1 MGSLKPTHVQ
11 FQSRGDGKSYA
22 KLKDGATWRDGKAA
36 AEILASVSGK
46 PAKPVRRK

>member
-11 FQSRGDGKSYA
+11 FKPGDKGKSYIP
-22 KLKDGATWRDGKAA
+22 LKKGSTWADGKKA
-36 AEILASVSGK
+36 AETMASVSGK